1 MSGIWQA
8 SGLLV
13 LSLALSS
20 IASIVLAA
28 DLDRI
33 GARTGMS
40 EGLVGIITAFGA
52 DAPEISS
59 AVIAL
64 IGGRHDVGLGV
75 ALGSNIFNIAGLL
88 GLSAVVAGSISI
100 GHEIL
105 LFNGA
110 IAAIVVGIIAALI
123 FGMIAPITSV
133 IILGVVVVVYIALSA
148 LRAPGIAQLGLPDA
162 AERFLC
168 AAITSAEVAAREDHT
183 PPKAAFA
190 DALSVVPALVS
201 IVLASVGMVH
211 SALTIGHRWGIS
223 DTVIGVL
230 ILATLT
236 GLPNVIAAVRL
247 ARAGRGGAV
256 ISEALNSNTFNAL
269 AGICLPALILGLGSA
284 SGQTTF
290 TAWWLLVM
298 TLLVLILMFARRGLS
313 RVEGVLVIAL
323 YLVFVAIIIL

>member
-148 LRAPGIAQLGLPDA
+148 LRAPGIARLGLPDA

-230 ILATLT
+230 ILAGADPGTRLR
-236 GLPNVIAAVRL
+236 VRSDHFHRL
-247 ARAGRGGAV
+247 VAPGHDT
-256 ISEALNSNTFNAL
+256 S
-269 AGICLPALILGLGSA
+269 GSHTDVRP
-284 SGQTTF
+284 S
-290 TAWWLLVM
+290 WPV
-298 TLLVLILMFARRGLS
+298 ARRGRPRNRPLS
-313 RVEGVLVIAL
+313 RIRCNHHSLTTTATAEARYRDHPIHRGI
-323 YLVFVAIIIL
+323 